1 MGTDSSAV
9 LSVLSQPT
17 SSSLLGENTTTLAST
32 IESKRSS
39 PNTTTSTTTG
49 NQRSSSTTAYPQ
61 MSRQIHRS
69 MRETLPRQSMEILS
83 TITPL
88 MCLPLL
94 SVCLSIEAVE
104 ERYKTMQ
111 IKILPFINTQ

>member
-9 LSVLSQPT
+9 LSVMGNQQAHRCFERTLPLLRQRKGRKGPRQIRLLPL
-17 SSSLLGENTTTLAST
+17 LLGTKDHHQLLL
-32 IESKRSS
+32 
-39 PNTTTSTTTG
+39 
-49 NQRSSSTTAYPQ
+49 YPQ

-69 MRETLPRQSMEILS
+69 THETLPRQSMEILS

-111 IKILPFINTQ
+111 IKFLPFINTQ

>member
-1 MGTDSSAV
+1 MGCFERT
-9 LSVLSQPT
+9 LPLLRQRKGRKGPRQIRLLPL
-17 SSSLLGENTTTLAST
+17 LLGTKDHHQLL
-32 IESKRSS
+32 
-39 PNTTTSTTTG
+39 
-49 NQRSSSTTAYPQ
+49 YPQ

-69 MRETLPRQSMEILS
+69 MHETSPRQSMEILP

-111 IKILPFINTQ
+111 IKFFPFINTQ